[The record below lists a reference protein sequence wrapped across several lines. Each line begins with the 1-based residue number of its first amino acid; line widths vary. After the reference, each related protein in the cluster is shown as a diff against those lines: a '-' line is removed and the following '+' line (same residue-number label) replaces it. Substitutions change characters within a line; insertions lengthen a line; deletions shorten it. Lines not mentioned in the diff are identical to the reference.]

1 MEVITLCLLRP
12 CFQEDLANTA
22 NSLCIEQ
29 AEVLKVIT
37 DGIQKGGIIEI
48 GNVKRAGDVIG
59 ALSYNRS
66 YNERHKQHKNKKNS
80 SFPSKKRTAAF

>member
-12 CFQEDLANTA
+12 CFQGDLANTA

-37 DGIQKGGIIEI
+37 DGVRKGKVIEI
-48 GNVKRAGDVIG
+48 GNVKQPMSSALLAITEGVTMKGAGSKRTRKTV
-59 ALSYNRS
+59 AFS
-66 YNERHKQHKNKKNS
+66 
-80 SFPSKKRTAAF
+80 PKKRTAAS